1 MGDVVHPWPK
11 QCRAGEGAAFPIGV
25 DPDETRVTSLAAQ
38 VCAFEKR
45 QKTCPTNRR
54 SAAVMT
60 AFGVTGGA
68 ATECKR
74 ICSVEKYSSSLLKN
88 LEMGVFLF
96 LPVVVLGWRVDLDVI
111 FQPGVGRP
119 LTRGG

>member
-1 MGDVVHPWPK
+1 LK
-11 QCRAGEGAAFPIGV
+11 QLISALAPTVPGEATPLIVSVMLSQQSGRVFSYWI
-25 DPDETRVTSLAAQ
+25 ETTEDLH
-38 VCAFEKR
+38 C
-45 QKTCPTNRR
+45 R
-54 SAAVMT
+54 SAQNQ
-60 AFGVTGGA
+60 
-68 ATECKR
+68 R
-74 ICSVEKYSSSLLKN
+74 ILLSSSLLKN

>member
-1 MGDVVHPWPK
+1 LIASAICECQKRHVIDPEEAKTMAKCIIERLSDAGFSIAPNADKGTNKAEKAEVHRPGDASSP
-11 QCRAGEGAAFPIGV
+11 
-25 DPDETRVTSLAAQ
+25 
-38 VCAFEKR
+38 
-45 QKTCPTNRR
+45 
-54 SAAVMT
+54 
-60 AFGVTGGA
+60 
-68 ATECKR
+68 
-74 ICSVEKYSSSLLKN
+74 SSSLLKN